1 VRGAF
6 TGAVGDRRGAFE
18 EAHGGTLF
26 LDEIGEL
33 PLDLQPKLLR
43 ALENREVRRVGETRG
58 RSVDVRVIA
67 ATNRNL
73 AAEVNRGTF
82 REDLY
87 FRLAVVEVHVPPL
100 RARREDIPLLVE
112 RFVRM
117 LAPSSELPS
126 PEIMRAFSAR
136 AWPGNVRELRNAVER
151 ALALSGGRS
160 GTPSAT
166 ASAQETAGMHPSLD
180 ELLDVPYKEA
190 LDRWT
195 QLFERRWLEHTLEKS
210 GGSVSGAAKLAEVSR
225 KHVQRLM
232 KRYGIGRTD
241 GSDS

>member
-1 VRGAF
+1 
-6 TGAVGDRRGAFE
+6 
-18 EAHGGTLF
+18 
-26 LDEIGEL
+26 
-33 PLDLQPKLLR
+33 
-43 ALENREVRRVGETRG
+43 
-58 RSVDVRVIA
+58 VDVRVVA
-67 ATNRNL
+67 ATNRDL

-100 RARREDIPLLVE
+100 RARREDIPILVE

-117 LAPSSELPS
+117 LAPGSELPS

-151 ALALSGGRS
+151 ALALAGTRSS
-160 GTPSAT
+160 GTPNAPSSSMETGAT
-166 ASAQETAGMHPSLD
+166 HPSLE

-232 KRYGIGRTD
+232 KRYGIGRSD
-241 GSDS
+241 GGDG